1 MANGL
6 KKVQYKS
13 DIIPPTDFDTV
24 YYAEKDDVVAYMKV
38 VFAIAVLS
46 DGTTMRITR
55 PFVADG
61 YVGES
66 VWDES
71 RGEWNCDASEVLE
84 RAIDLSN
91 IQSLILPDETILLDL
106 DELFNDCSSLEFIQ
120 LPSSISEIGENMFYN
135 CSSLTSII
143 IPDSVEKIN
152 SNAFSECISLSS
164 VTIGNSVAEI
174 GDYTFNN
181 CTNLTSL
188 HIPSGVTT
196 VGYDIFNGCDNLT
209 NIILDSGMTAIPSNI
224 FTSCTALEYAEI
236 PGTVTTVNCS
246 FGYCPNMTSI
256 IFHEGIESINFG
268 YDFLYESYQITSE
281 SAHVNLVIP
290 DSVTSLS
297 GTIQYSTLE
306 SVTIGTGVTSLESGM
321 FANNS
326 LLTSVTI
333 NSNISVIPS
342 YFVGFEDNSSPNV
355 HCPIETFEVPAS
367 VTIIEDY
374 AFYVCENLKNV
385 ILHDGLLEIGYQA
398 FANCT
403 SLSSITIPNSVTSIG
418 DWAFAFCSGLTSI
431 TIPDSVTSIGQDAF
445 IGTKWFD
452 NQPDGLVYA
461 GKVLYKY
468 KGTMPSNT
476 KIEIKEG
483 TTQIVD
489 GAFAFCS
496 GLTSI
501 TIPDSVMSIE
511 DEIFYGCDNLIAI
524 HYNGSSE
531 GFPWGASN
539 ATLNP

>member
-6 KKVQYKS
+6 KKVQYRS

-24 YYAEKDDVVAYMKV
+24 YYAEKDDVVAYMRV

-46 DGTTMRITR
+46 DGTTMRITH

-71 RGEWNCDASEVLE
+71 LGEWDCGTSEVLE
-84 RAIDLSN
+84 DAIDLSN

-106 DELFNDCSSLEFIQ
+106 DGLFNDCSSLEFIQ
-120 LPSSISEIGENMFYN
+120 LPSSISEIGKNMFSN

-143 IPDSVEKIN
+143 IPNSVEKIN
-152 SNAFSECISLSS
+152 SNAFSGCISLSS

-174 GDYTFNN
+174 GDNTFNN

-196 VGYDIFNGCDNLT
+196 VGYEIFNGCDNLT
-209 NIILDSGMTAIPSNI
+209 NIILDSGMTTIPSNI
-224 FTSCTALEYAEI
+224 FASCTALEYAEI

-268 YDFLYESYQITSE
+268 YDFLYENYQITSE

-290 DSVTSLS
+290 DSVTSLTGS
-297 GTIQYSTLE
+297 IQYSGLE
-306 SVTIGTGVTSLESGM
+306 SVTIGTGVTSLESGV

-342 YFVGFEDNSSPNV
+342 YFVGFMDNSSPYV

-367 VTIIEDY
+367 VTIIEDR
-374 AFYVCENLKNV
+374 AFYTCENLKNV
-385 ILHDGLLEIGYQA
+385 ILHDGLLEIGYEA

-403 SLSSITIPNSVTSIG
+403 SLNSITIPNSVTSIG
-418 DWAFAFCSGLTSI
+418 GSAFWYCSSLTSV
-431 TIPDSVTSIGQDAF
+431 TIPNSVTI
-445 IGTKWFD
+445 
-452 NQPDGLVYA
+452 
-461 GKVLYKY
+461 
-468 KGTMPSNT
+468 
-476 KIEIKEG
+476 IEAD
-483 TTQIVD
+483 V
-489 GAFAFCS
+489 FC
-496 GLTSI
+496 GCTNLT
-501 TIPDSVMSIE
+501 
-511 DEIFYGCDNLIAI
+511 AI
-524 HYNGSSE
+524 YYNGSSE

>member
-6 KKVQYKS
+6 KKVQYQS

-38 VFAIAVLS
+38 VFAIAVLN

-55 PFVADG
+55 PFVAG
-61 YVGES
+61 GRVGES

-71 RGEWNCDASEVLE
+71 SGKWVCNVYEASEH
-84 RAIDLSN
+84 AIDLN
-91 IQSLILPDETILLDL
+91 YIQSLILPDETILLDL
-106 DELFNDCSSLEFIQ
+106 NGLFNDYSSLKFIQ
-120 LPSSISEIGENMFYN
+120 LPSSISEIGENMFSN

-152 SNAFSECISLSS
+152 SNAFSGCISLSS
-164 VTIGNSVAEI
+164 VTIGKSVAEI
-174 GDYTFNN
+174 GNDTFNN

-196 VGYDIFNGCDNLT
+196 VGDEIFNGCDNLT

-224 FTSCTALEYAEI
+224 FKSCTALEYAEI

-246 FGYCPNMTSI
+246 FEYCPNMTSI

-268 YDFLYESYQITSE
+268 YNFLYKSYQITSE
-281 SAHVNLVIP
+281 SAHLNLVIP

-297 GTIQYSTLE
+297 GTIQYSGLE

-342 YFVGFEDNSSPNV
+342 YFVGFMDNSSPYV
-355 HCPIETFEVPAS
+355 LCPIETFEVPAS
-367 VTIIEDY
+367 VTIIKDS
-374 AFYVCENLKNV
+374 AFYFCENLKNV
-385 ILHDGLLEIGYQA
+385 ILHDGLLEIGSQA
-398 FANCT
+398 F
-403 SLSSITIPNSVTSIG
+403 
-418 DWAFAFCSGLTSI
+418 WFCSGLTSI
-431 TIPDSVTSIGQDAF
+431 TIPDSVTNIGSQAF
-445 IGTKWFD
+445 W
-452 NQPDGLVYA
+452 
-461 GKVLYKY
+461 
-468 KGTMPSNT
+468 
-476 KIEIKEG
+476 
-483 TTQIVD
+483 
-489 GAFAFCS
+489 FCS

-501 TIPDSVMSIE
+501 TIPDSVTNIGSE
-511 DEIFYGCDNLIAI
+511 AFYGCTNLTAI
-524 HYNGSSE
+524 YYNGSSE

>member
-6 KKVQYKS
+6 KKVQYRS

-24 YYAEKDDVVAYMKV
+24 YYAEKDDVVAYMRV

-46 DGTTMRITR
+46 DGTTMRITH

-71 RGEWNCDASEVLE
+71 LGEWDCGTSEVLE
-84 RAIDLSN
+84 DAIDLSN

-106 DELFNDCSSLEFIQ
+106 DGLFNDCSSLEFIQ
-120 LPSSISEIGENMFYN
+120 LPSSISEIGENMFSN

-143 IPDSVEKIN
+143 IPNSVEKIN
-152 SNAFSECISLSS
+152 SNAFSGCISLSS

-174 GDYTFNN
+174 GDNTFNN

-196 VGYDIFNGCDNLT
+196 VGYKIFNGCDNLT
-209 NIILDSGMTAIPSNI
+209 NIILDSGMTTIPSNI

-268 YDFLYESYQITSE
+268 YDFLYENYQITSE

-290 DSVTSLS
+290 DSVTSLTGS
-297 GTIQYSTLE
+297 IQYSGLE
-306 SVTIGTGVTSLESGM
+306 SVTIGTGVTSLESGV

-342 YFVGFEDNSSPNV
+342 YFVGFMDSSSPNV

-367 VTIIEDY
+367 VTIIEDQ
-374 AFYVCENLKNV
+374 AFYTCENLKNV
-385 ILHDGLLEIGYQA
+385 ILHDGLLEIGYEA
-398 FANCT
+398 FANCE

-418 DWAFAFCSGLTSI
+418 SYAFKGTKWYDNQPDGVVYAGKVLYAYKGAMPSNTKIDIKEGTTIITDYAFENCSGLTSI
-431 TIPDSVTSIGQDAF
+431 TIPDSVTSIGGSA
-445 IGTKWFD
+445 
-452 NQPDGLVYA
+452 
-461 GKVLYKY
+461 
-468 KGTMPSNT
+468 
-476 KIEIKEG
+476 
-483 TTQIVD
+483 
-489 GAFAFCS
+489 
-496 GLTSI
+496 
-501 TIPDSVMSIE
+501 
-511 DEIFYGCDNLIAI
+511 FYGCDNPIAI
-524 HYNGSSE
+524 YYNGSLE